1 MTYILDNDVSN
12 LIDDDAQ
19 WRDEA
24 GTLHPGNEPKSSF
37 ASLVKVSETAPPDET
52 LNIVTGSHVE
62 LIDGIPT
69 RVWDY
74 RPKTAQELKA
84 QHNAPI
90 LSELSSLDA
99 YIPRGL
105 EDFWAIVA
113 FATAS
118 LPEQERTR
126 LARKI
131 ELRGQ
136 LQ

>member
-1 MTYILDNDVSN
+1 MSYSYNCGLTDPIENE
-12 LIDDDAQ
+12 AQ

-62 LIDGIPT
+62 LIDVIPT

-113 FATAS
+113 FDTAS

-126 LARKI
+126 LTRKI

-136 LQ
+136 LH